1 MNVTAAA
8 IVFGIFAV
16 LLIVLVFFVIRFA
29 RSLNRRAPK
38 E

>member
-8 IVFGIFAV
+8 IVFGVFGV
-16 LLIVLVFFVIRFA
+16 LFIVLVFFVIRFA

-38 E
+38 D